1 MNVFSTFPSLAAL
14 LSAIVGFVFLVG
26 NKVKMPCPP
35 LNNKVQEIMFYK
47 KKKSAKD
54 TSSQS
59 LLTIGSYSD
68 EGSSGEEQDK
78 NHVTAEKKPAQRR
91 QVVEPGGGVGVQC
104 FMEESLEVGLTSEC
118 TNGP

>member
-1 MNVFSTFPSLAAL
+1 
-14 LSAIVGFVFLVG
+14 
-26 NKVKMPCPP
+26 
-35 LNNKVQEIMFYK
+35 MFYK

-78 NHVTAEKKPAQRR
+78 NHVTAEKKPA
-91 QVVEPGGGVGVQC
+91 
-104 FMEESLEVGLTSEC
+104 
-118 TNGP
+118 